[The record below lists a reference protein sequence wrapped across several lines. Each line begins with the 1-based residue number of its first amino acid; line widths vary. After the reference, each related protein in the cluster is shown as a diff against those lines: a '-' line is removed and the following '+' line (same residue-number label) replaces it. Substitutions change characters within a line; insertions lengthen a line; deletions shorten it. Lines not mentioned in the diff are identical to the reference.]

1 MNVKLGGKMKNAII
15 LATVLAL
22 MGIVNAQYSSM
33 DVESKIYCPC
43 GCGEILANCHC
54 ETAVQLRSE
63 INREL
68 LAGKTSDELINK
80 YVTLYG
86 SSILVNQELEAIKS
100 ASKRDSRDMLPFYI
114 LGLAITGFVAY
125 TIGKSRRDGDRKG
138 KKRGNKKWEL

>member
-1 MNVKLGGKMKNAII
+1 MKNAII
-15 LATVLAL
+15 LAILLTF

-68 LAGKTSDELINK
+68 LAGKTPDELVNR

-86 SSILVNQELEAIKS
+86 SSILVNQEFEAIKG
-100 ASKRDSRDMLPFYI
+100 ASKRDGRDMLPFYV

-125 TIGKSRRDGDRKG
+125 TIGKSKRDGNGKGRKKG
-138 KKRGNKKWEL
+138 GRKWEL